1 MMNQAK
7 ELEAVLLSQIEL
19 QPPILT
25 MSLDALGDHLDLM
38 LDHIIGKY

>member
-19 QPPILT
+19 RPLILT
-25 MSLDALGDHLDLM
+25 MSLDALGDHQDLM
-38 LDHIIGKY
+38 LDHIIGQY